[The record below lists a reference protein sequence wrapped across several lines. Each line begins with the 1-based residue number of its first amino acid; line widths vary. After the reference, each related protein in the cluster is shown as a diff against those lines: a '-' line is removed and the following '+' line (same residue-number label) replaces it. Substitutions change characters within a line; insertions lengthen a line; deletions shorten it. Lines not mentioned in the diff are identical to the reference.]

1 MDRCPNCGVETRPG
15 DQFCLNCGN
24 RLTSSQPAPS
34 PWGAPPGVNQPQ
46 AGQNPGWFGGPPPQ
60 GPQPNSPTMPTIQAP
75 LSGEATTSGATVPG
89 TLPTMATVGAPSQAE
104 PTFATQLAGE
114 DHTVA
119 APPPAPTPAPVDSA
133 SASSSFATKMAVED
147 SEETISTI
155 NVAPAKLIVTRNGQA
170 REFLVKKADISIG
183 RAPSNEVPLSGD
195 QLASRRHALIRYDG
209 VNFTVRDV
217 GSANGTY
224 VNGVELRAPT
234 VLRNGDHISV
244 GEHEVVF
251 FTGTANEEV
260 EPPTITNVPSV
271 PLGEPATF
279 MTNNVFGEPGMPEM
293 TPESTKANGMN
304 GAGIAVGEP
313 LDEDGATRIAEEN
326 SAGVVIQ
333 ESEWLE
339 AEVQVAATPSDWA
352 TPDEVPPTI
361 IGEPVAAASPEA
373 SLPPATIIERHV
385 ITEDVRVE
393 VSVEAQAQDEQ
404 MEEPQP
410 IGAGLVAPLP
420 PVEED
425 MPLPVPQLPEVSPI
439 LSAIQALD
447 SKTAELRDKLQQA
460 KALEQ
465 EAQQLR
471 DQLKSASEM
480 IAGHDNAVAQLAQR
494 LRVGVAD
501 VSNRLRQV
509 VDEASRAEE
518 SLSINDMMKLIE
530 DVRNDPRDIYTVG
543 SLARR
548 ARELGQF
555 FELHQHINQILSG
568 CLVTLNEL
576 MAIDTTKAS
585 EN

>member
-1 MDRCPNCGVETRPG
+1 M
-15 DQFCLNCGN
+15 
-24 RLTSSQPAPS
+24 
-34 PWGAPPGVNQPQ
+34 NQPQ

-60 GPQPNSPTMPTIQAP
+60 QPLPNSPTMPTIQAP
-75 LSGEATTSGATVPG
+75 SVGETNTSGTTVPG
-89 TLPTMATVGAPSQAE
+89 TQPTLATMSAPAQVE

-114 DHTVA
+114 DRTVA
-119 APPPAPTPAPVDSA
+119 APPAPAPAAVGPASPSG
-133 SASSSFATKMAVED
+133 SFATRMAVEEG
-147 SEETISTI
+147 EETISTI

-170 REFLVKKADISIG
+170 REFLLKKADISIG

-195 QLASRRHALIRYDG
+195 QLASRRHALIRFDG
-209 VNFTVRDV
+209 INFTIRDV

-224 VNGVELRAPT
+224 VNGVELRAPA

-244 GEHEVVF
+244 GEHEVIF
-251 FTGTANEEV
+251 FTGAANEEE
-260 EPPTITNVPSV
+260 EPPTITNVP
-271 PLGEPATF
+271 PAQLGEPQTFATS
-279 MTNNVFGEPGMPEM
+279 NVFGGAEGPEV
-293 TPESTKANGMN
+293 TPESTQAHGMS
-304 GAGIAVGEP
+304 GSGIAVAGPQE
-313 LDEDGATRIAEEN
+313 EDAATRIAELD
-326 SAGVVIQ
+326 SAGM
-333 ESEWLE
+333 
-339 AEVQVAATPSDWA
+339 EVQAPAWIEPGVQATSTPSGWA

-373 SLPPATIIERHV
+373 SLPPATIIERRV
-385 ITEDVRVE
+385 ITEDVLVA
-393 VSVEAQAQDEQ
+393 VSVEEQAQDEQ
-404 MEEPQP
+404 MPEPQP
-410 IGAGLVAPLP
+410 LGKGLVAPPP

-447 SKTAELRDKLQQA
+447 SKTAEMRDRLQQA

-471 DQLKSASEM
+471 DQLKAASEM
-480 IAGHDNAVAQLAQR
+480 IAVHDNAVAQLAQR

-501 VSNRLRQV
+501 VANRLKQV
-509 VDEASRAEE
+509 VDEVSRAEE

-555 FELHQHINQILSG
+555 FELHQHINQILTS
-568 CLVTLNEL
+568 CLATLNEL
-576 MAIDTTKAS
+576 MAFDATQSS
-585 EN
+585 ES